1 LIHIEVALGVLV
13 HARAARACP
22 EDRHEPLHR
31 LRL

>member
-1 LIHIEVALGVLV
+1 LIHIEVARGVLV

-22 EDRHEPLHR
+22 EDRQPLHR